1 MVNRVWNLWCSLSGT
16 DPDHAQKMA
25 FNLDRRV
32 ASLSAHAAD
41 LVELTAVRLWRDRPD
56 TALTEF
62 LDLWVAAVT
71 AATQREEEEAQRR
84 RRLLAEAEERKR
96 QAENAERRR
105 RAAEDERQRRAQEEI
120 RRRHDDEVERQRR
133 AGEARELQRDR
144 NRGADARTRIRHL
157 YNITSLRNIE
167 SIAAHGILCHDRA
180 VSIAH
185 DDISDPGV
193 QGRRDDLHQFASLYF
208 NPRNAMVSRL
218 AHVRTSRGC
227 RPAGL
232 RCDS

>member
-56 TALTEF
+56 TALAEF

-71 AATQREEEEAQRR
+71 AATQCEEEEAQRR
-84 RRLLAEAEERKR
+84 RRLLAEAGA
-96 QAENAERRR
+96 QAAGRECRTPPPSRRR
-105 RAAEDERQRRAQEEI
+105 RASAARSGEI
-120 RRRHDDEVERQRR
+120 RRRQDDEAERQRR
-133 AGEARELQRDR
+133 AGEARQLQRDR

-157 YNITSLRNIE
+157 YNITSSKYREHCSARHPLPRP
-167 SIAAHGILCHDRA
+167 GCVDRPRRHIR
-180 VSIAH
+180 SWG
-185 DDISDPGV
+185 PGA
-193 QGRRDDLHQFASLYF
+193 QG
-208 NPRNAMVSRL
+208 
-218 AHVRTSRGC
+218 
-227 RPAGL
+227 
-232 RCDS
+232 